1 MRAAAAAILLAAPPA
16 LADGAGADPE
26 RALREA
32 ESYVHELRRL
42 HEADALL
49 EVQLRIAKKLSECRQ
64 TGYPC
69 PGLDRLAPE
78 RHATGDPADP
88 LPTPETFGTPRP
100 VGVYQGRAQLRLDD
114 GRRVEAR
121 PGQQLGRWRVRA
133 VEVDAVQLETE
144 DGSVLRLPVEA
155 P

>member
-1 MRAAAAAILLAAPPA
+1 MRAAAACALLAARLA
-16 LADGAGADPE
+16 LADGVPDPGL
-26 RALREA
+26 ALREA
-32 ESYVHELRRL
+32 ESYVRELRRL

-78 RHATGDPADP
+78 RRAARDPAEP
-88 LPTPETFGTPRP
+88 PPPAGAFGTPRP
-100 VGVYQGRAQLRLDD
+100 VAVYQGRAQLRLDD

-121 PGQQLGRWRVRA
+121 PGQRLGRWRVRA
-133 VEVDAVQLETE
+133 VEVDAVLLETE
-144 DGSVLRLPVEA
+144 DGRVLRLPVEA

>member
-1 MRAAAAAILLAAPPA
+1 MRAAAAGVLLAAPLA
-16 LADGAGADPE
+16 LADGVGPDPG

-32 ESYVHELRRL
+32 ESYVRELRRL

-78 RHATGDPADP
+78 RRAGGDPADP
-88 LPTPETFGTPRP
+88 PPPAETFGTPRP

-121 PGQQLGRWRVRA
+121 PGQQLGRWRVRT

-144 DGSVLRLPVEA
+144 DGRVLRLPVEA

>member
-1 MRAAAAAILLAAPPA
+1 MRAAAAAVLLAAPLA

-26 RALREA
+26 QALREA

-78 RHATGDPADP
+78 RRAARDPADP
-88 LPTPETFGTPRP
+88 PPPAGAFGTQRP
-100 VGVYQGRAQLRLDD
+100 VAVYQGRAQLRLDD
-114 GRRVEAR
+114 GRRIEAR
-121 PGQQLGRWRVRA
+121 SGQRLGRWRVRG
-133 VEVDAVQLETE
+133 VEVDAVLLEAA
-144 DGSVLRLPVEA
+144 DGRVLRLPVEA

>member
-1 MRAAAAAILLAAPPA
+1 MRIAAACALLAAPLA
-16 LADGAGADPE
+16 LADGDGPE
-26 RALREA
+26 SARALREA

-49 EVQLRIAKKLSECRQ
+49 EVQLRIAKKLSECRD

-69 PGLDRLAPE
+69 PGLDRLAPA
-78 RHATGDPADP
+78 RHAAGDPADP
-88 LPTPETFGTPRP
+88 LPAPETFGTPRP

-121 PGQQLGRWRVRA
+121 PGQQLGRWRVRT
-133 VEVDAVQLETE
+133 VEVDAVQLEAE
-144 DGSVLRLPVEA
+144 DGSLLRLPVEA

>member
-1 MRAAAAAILLAAPPA
+1 MRAAAACALLAAPLA
-16 LADGAGADPE
+16 LADGVGPDPGL
-26 RALREA
+26 ALREA
-32 ESYVHELRRL
+32 ESYVRELRRL

-78 RHATGDPADP
+78 RHAAGDPADP
-88 LPTPETFGTPRP
+88 LPATETFGTPRP

>member
-1 MRAAAAAILLAAPPA
+1 MRLAAAALLLAAPPA
-16 LADGAGADPE
+16 LADGAAPDPE

-49 EVQLRIAKKLSECRQ
+49 EVQLRIAKKLSECRDA
-64 TGYPC
+64 GYPC
-69 PGLDRLAPE
+69 PGLERMAPE
-78 RHATGDPADP
+78 RRAARDPADP
-88 LPTPETFGTPRP
+88 PPAAAFGTPRP
-100 VGVYQGRAQLRLDD
+100 VGIYQGRAQLRLDD

-121 PGQQLGRWRVRA
+121 PGQRFGRWRVRA
-133 VEVDAVQLETE
+133 VEVDAVQLEAE
-144 DGSVLRLPVEA
+144 DGGVLRLPVEA

>member
-1 MRAAAAAILLAAPPA
+1 MRAAAAAALLAAPLA
-16 LADGAGADPE
+16 LADGADPE

-78 RHATGDPADP
+78 DRAARDPTDP
-88 LPTPETFGTPRP
+88 PPPAGAFGTPRP
-100 VGVYQGRAQLRLDD
+100 VAVYQGRAQLRLDD

-121 PGQQLGRWRVRA
+121 PGQRLGRWRVRG
-133 VEVDAVQLETE
+133 VEVDAVLLEAE
-144 DGSVLRLPVEA
+144 DGRVLRLPVEA